1 MKKDKRLGILYSTKN
16 SNRISRTLTTVLL
29 ATSLITHI
37 ANTSEVSAA
46 SIQSQTTYVS
56 TAKQASQLNDAS
68 QKTNVIRKVSLK
80 DLEQMAKEARDALW
94 QQAKKENHDVKLYLH
109 WSAKH
114 YGQFYNAYHINID
127 HDGSIYVTTNDLS
140 ELKGHTYMR
149 NTGSIGIALAC
160 CEGAKPDDLGKEPPT
175 EQQIDMMAQVV
186 ATLSQVLHV
195 PIDKMHVMTHGEAG
209 DNEDYFFPSY
219 ENNGRPYGMYG
230 PLHTRE
236 RWDLA
241 ILKNGDIWRS
251 GGDILRLKSR
261 RYLK

>member
-1 MKKDKRLGILYSTKN
+1 MKKNTK
-16 SNRISRTLTTVLL
+16 TFTTILL
-29 ATSLITHI
+29 AISLLTPV
-37 ANTSEVSAA
+37 ANASEVSSA
-46 SIQSQTTYVS
+46 SMQSQTTYDVV
-56 TAKQASQLNDAS
+56 TTEKPAPPNDVP
-68 QKTNVIRKVSLK
+68 QKTNIIKKVSLK
-80 DLEQMAKEARDALW
+80 DLEQMAKEARDTLW

-149 NTGSIGIALAC
+149 NTGSIGIALSC
-160 CEGAKPDDLGKEPPT
+160 CEGAKPDNLGNEPPT
-175 EQQIDMMAQVV
+175 NQQIEAMAQVI
-186 ATLSQVLHV
+186 ATLSKVLHV
-195 PIDKMHVMTHGEAG
+195 PIDKMHVMTHGEAA
-209 DNEDYFFPSY
+209 DNEDLLFPAY

-241 ILKNGDIWRS
+241 ILKNGDSWRS
-251 GGDILRLKSR
+251 GGDILRFKAR